1 MQEPSRGRRAI
12 EWIENYCQHPDGPFK
27 GERVRLSLAEKQ
39 QLRQIYDAPNGPDFS
54 AAPLEGPLAAY
65 VALLHLCGK
74 EATLGE
80 FRPPADVDTW
90 TVWRATSECLQ
101 RFLKREGEA
110 VICPG
115 LGTRYP
121 PAAA

>member
-1 MQEPSRGRRAI
+1 MQEYSRGRSAI
-12 EWIENYCQHPDGPFK
+12 DWIENYCLYPGGPHK
-27 GERVRLSLAEKQ
+27 GKSVRLSVAEKR
-39 QLRQIYDAPNGPDFS
+39 QLLNLYDGPNGPDYS
-54 AAPLEGPLAAY
+54 VPLEGSLAAY

-74 EATLGE
+74 EATQKE
-80 FRPPADVDTW
+80 FCPHVDVDSW
-90 TVWRATSECLQ
+90 TLWRATSERLQ

-121 PAAA
+121 PTAA